1 MVEVTAKDI
10 SIRSERPGDED
21 AVDTV
26 VSRAF
31 GEMDE
36 ANLVRMLRQRQ
47 PGFDRELSICAW
59 RGDSMVGHTG
69 FIPVDMRLMG
79 RTVTAAAVAPVAVV
93 PAFQRRGIA
102 GLMLQLGH
110 DLARQRG
117 IQLTFL
123 NGHPGYY
130 PRHGYIPCF
139 GFCKGAIDSEALPEP
154 EIGVE
159 AWPVRDR
166 DIPWLV
172 ECDQREW
179 GDVDFSWP
187 RGNRLAEWAV
197 EGVNAII
204 WRTGDGRRAAYT
216 LSPPGQHRSGRHIES
231 ILGDDPYL
239 IRQVIARLEPS
250 QINHHPAGWL
260 ASHVLDGMAWATCEA
275 SRSDA
280 AMACP
285 LVAGVLDDYL
295 AAVESGRRLPGACNW
310 PIPFIMC

>member
-1 MVEVTAKDI
+1 MVVTSKDI

-21 AVDTV
+21 AIDTV

-59 RGDSMVGHTG
+59 AGDSMVGHTG
-69 FIPVDMRLMG
+69 FIPVDLRLMG
-79 RTVTAAAVAPVAVV
+79 RAVAAAAVAPVAVA

-102 GLMLQLGH
+102 GLMLQFGH
-110 DLARQRG
+110 DLARRRG

-139 GFCKGAIDSEALPEP
+139 GFCKTTIDSDALPKP
-154 EIGVE
+154 EVGLE
-159 AWPVRDR
+159 AWPVSDR
-166 DIPWLV
+166 DISWLV
-172 ECDQREW
+172 ERDECEW

-187 RGNRLAEWAV
+187 RGGRAAEWTI

-216 LSPPGQHRSGRHIES
+216 LSRAGAHGSGRHIES
-231 ILGDDPYL
+231 ILGDDPHL
-239 IRQVIARLEPS
+239 MRQVIARLQPS
-250 QINHHPAGWL
+250 QISHHPSGWL
-260 ASHVLDGMAWATCEA
+260 AKHVLAGMSWATCEA
-275 SRSDA
+275 SPSDA

-285 LVAGVLDDYL
+285 LVSGVLDDYL
-295 AAVESGRRLPGACNW
+295 AALESGQRLPGACNW